1 MNHGH
6 TTSDEETKAFNHH
19 FNTLFHFLSSDR
31 FKILYSSLLQELST
45 QETNILGT
53 YCDVSVS
60 VDYMLDIRSKYSR
73 PDCEG
78 GKMKGDRIEVTD
90 LIIHFLSHCLNSTIT
105 SS

>member
-31 FKILYSSLLQELST
+31 FKILSSSLLQELST
-45 QETNILGT
+45 QETNILAT

-60 VDYMLDIRSKYSR
+60 VDYMLDFCSKYTR

-78 GKMKGDRIEVTD
+78 SENER
-90 LIIHFLSHCLNSTIT
+90 
-105 SS
+105 

>member
-19 FNTLFHFLSSDR
+19 FNTLFHFLSSDWPEI
-31 FKILYSSLLQELST
+31 FSSSLLQELST

-60 VDYMLDIRSKYSR
+60 FSYLLDFCSKYTR
-73 PDCEG
+73 LDCEG
-78 GKMKGDRIEVTD
+78 SENER
-90 LIIHFLSHCLNSTIT
+90 
-105 SS
+105 